1 MKKLIILSTTAIA
14 LALAIPVFASSDDY
28 ERRDGD
34 AKCITTGEWMT
45 QDAAKAKAVELG
57 YDVRRVKREDG
68 CYELY
73 AIDKKGT
80 RVELYMNPVTGAI
93 VKTKVK
99 S

>member
-1 MKKLIILSTTAIA
+1 MKKLLIVTATAMTMA
-14 LALAIPVFASSDDY
+14 LAAPALASSDDY
-28 ERRDGD
+28 EKGDDD

-45 QDAAKAKAVELG
+45 EDAAKAKMTALG
-57 YDVRRVKREDG
+57 YDIRRVKREDG

-73 AIDKKGT
+73 AIDKKGA
-80 RVELYMNPVTGAI
+80 RVEIYMNPVTGAV